1 MADNN
6 DKNETFAAA
15 DAKQSTT
22 SNNHS
27 NMNGGASSFSS
38 LYQSPSSSTGNI
50 NMDTPSRRTTGNIN
64 KGTPMTRPRI
74 VKTVAGDEF
83 EVWPMSR
90 DSREANDI
98 IHGTIKIPP
107 AVQVIL
113 DSPPVQRLAN
123 LKQLGCAFNAYPCC
137 THTRKEHSLGVMEL
151 AGRLCTRFMTEQK
164 QLGVTAKDVLCLRM
178 AGLCHDLGHGP
189 FSHAFEA
196 FLHAAHKSEKEHP
209 DLYEERNAKFKE
221 EYGID
226 MPKLKENYEH
236 ENTSLMMIDAALSSI
251 GFEID
256 WDNLDKPLK
265 QIGSGIDREKFGVDV
280 APKNNRGSDNDPI
293 FTSRDWVFI
302 KECILGK
309 PLDEPHAPEK
319 QTHFHGRSKKK
330 EFLFDI
336 VSNRHNG
343 LDVDKIDYFHRDSM
357 AAFGSCPWTTWAIR
371 DAVVARGECTD
382 PKKSSQFKNDPENP
396 IADHLM
402 ICYPKKHVNSAM
414 TFFSIRMANHEKVYT
429 HKKTKAAELQM
440 VDVLLEADKHYS
452 MMLTTQVDDDY
463 GMKLPTN
470 FDKFPYRKLPI
481 SRAFMY
487 PRLFLRLDDTIVS
500 IIENKAIENSLPQLG
515 PLRQLLN
522 ERRAHK
528 VYKRVG
534 EVEVGPT
541 SSDRFWNMS
550 EAEIKDNFMRDA
562 EYHNHRQAVYKID
575 DKKVILEPD
584 DIIVEKRELHYGRK
598 EKNPVSDMRFLSKS
612 DQANLSNKVQ
622 GLPLAVEVV
631 DLPMNTPR
639 SFVRRTIRFFCRS
652 WRKVE
657 LVTHCFNSWKCH
669 TEDSAGQTIEPYTM
683 LQIAEEDE
691 EEEDDDHTQS
701 ESQHLCTQP
710 DDNRPISIKKRKYSA
725 ETLSQKLFEEI

>member
-1 MADNN
+1 
-6 DKNETFAAA
+6 
-15 DAKQSTT
+15 
-22 SNNHS
+22 
-27 NMNGGASSFSS
+27 
-38 LYQSPSSSTGNI
+38 
-50 NMDTPSRRTTGNIN
+50 
-64 KGTPMTRPRI
+64 
-74 VKTVAGDEF
+74 
-83 EVWPMSR
+83 
-90 DSREANDI
+90 
-98 IHGTIKIPP
+98 
-107 AVQVIL
+107 
-113 DSPPVQRLAN
+113 
-123 LKQLGCAFNAYPCC
+123 
-137 THTRKEHSLGVMEL
+137 
-151 AGRLCTRFMTEQK
+151 
-164 QLGVTAKDVLCLRM
+164 M

-196 FLHAAHKSEKEHP
+196 FLHAAYKSEMEHP
-209 DLYEERNAKFKE
+209 ELYEKRNTKFKE
-221 EYGID
+221 EYGFD
-226 MPKLKENYEH
+226 MPELKANYEH

-251 GFEID
+251 GLEID

-265 QIGSGIDREKFGVDV
+265 QIGSGIDREKFGVDI
-280 APKNNRGSDNDPI
+280 APNNLDSDNDQI

-309 PLDEPHAPEK
+309 PLNKPHAPEK
-319 QTHFHGRSKKK
+319 QTHFHGRGKKK

-382 PKKSSQFKNDPENP
+382 PKKSSQFKNDLENP

-470 FDKFPYRKLPI
+470 FDEFQYKRLPI

-534 EVEVGPT
+534 EVEIG
-541 SSDRFWNMS
+541 SNCWDRFWKMS
-550 EAEIKDNFMRDA
+550 EEDIKDDFMKDA
-562 EYHNHRQAVYKID
+562 VRRSDDRKQAVYKIND
-575 DKKVILEPD
+575 REVILEPD
-584 DIIVEKRELHYGRK
+584 DFIVEKRELHYGRK
-598 EKNPVSDMRFLSKS
+598 EKNPVSDMRFIVKS
-612 DQANLSNKVQ
+612 DQANLCNNLQ
-622 GLPLAVEVV
+622 ALPLAVVV
-631 DLPMNTPR
+631 GDLPMNTPR
-639 SFVRRTIRFFCRS
+639 SFVRRTIRFFCRK

-683 LQIAEEDE
+683 YQIAEEDE
-691 EEEDDDHTQS
+691 EEEDDEHTQS